1 MGIIFCSVIT
11 ARRASAVVACRWSGR
26 LQHFGSLKKPVDKF
40 VMDLTPLK
48 IYGNDCKFYLAT
60 TFSRSGTREAI
71 PAHLELWH
79 VTACLALTT
88 TMSNWM
94 NYVIQLMKRRT
105 ISFQQ
110 IK

>member
-26 LQHFGSLKKPVDKF
+26 LQHFGSLKKPVDKS
-40 VMDLTPLK
+40 VIDLTPLK

-79 VTACLALTT
+79 VWL
-88 TMSNWM
+88 
-94 NYVIQLMKRRT
+94 
-105 ISFQQ
+105 
-110 IK
+110 